1 MEILLVLYC
10 LLLLVSSSYLWLK
23 LRKSF
28 WSIEVLFLL
37 LTLLFY
43 VFIPVNIILFG
54 HKIYEPSIESYM
66 VPASR
71 FVTFSSF
78 FISLAFILSFVLGS
92 AFRGSSLKPIKIYIR
107 KLRFNNINLY
117 KAISYF
123 LAFFSLIS
131 LIIFVQQF
139 GGFSSFVTNLQ
150 LNRVGILD
158 QDFVGRY
165 TFFGSFIHLA
175 IIPFLYFLYENRKTR
190 MELLFLFFVPIFVL
204 LFSVLFISTAKI
216 KIIILLLVFYF
227 TWSIR
232 ENKLYLHYLYL
243 ISVVVFLALPVLDE
257 MFVLV
262 VKVFKDEGILA
273 VPFRM
278 AYALFSGSL
287 GQGQYE
293 EFLKDNSQNLYLKS
307 LGYFTY
313 IQMSLQLSIDT
324 SYPLLFFKDILTG
337 VSKLLPSRF
346 NIQPGLEVQQLNTSI
361 FYGYY
366 PVMPDF
372 SAGVPPGIIG
382 FGMYSL
388 SVPGVILLGFTLG
401 YVFRIIDLFFK
412 SLVKVDRR
420 FSSFYAYIIC
430 TLGFY
435 SMPGIP
441 KEAIYDYAFLTFLL
455 MFLVVSFKFE
465 SLNSEGI
472 RQEN

>member
-1 MEILLVLYC
+1 
-10 LLLLVSSSYLWLK
+10 
-23 LRKSF
+23 
-28 WSIEVLFLL
+28 
-37 LTLLFY
+37 LTSLI
-43 VFIPVNIILFG
+43 VFI
-54 HKIYEPSIESYM
+54 
-66 VPASR
+66 
-71 FVTFSSF
+71 
-78 FISLAFILSFVLGS
+78 
-92 AFRGSSLKPIKIYIR
+92 
-107 KLRFNNINLY
+107 
-117 KAISYF
+117 
-123 LAFFSLIS
+123 
-131 LIIFVQQF
+131 QQF

-150 LNRVGILD
+150 LNRAGILD
-158 QDFVGRY
+158 QDLVGRY
-165 TFFGSFIHLA
+165 TFFGNFIYLA
-175 IIPFLYFLYENRKTR
+175 IIPVVYFLYENRRTK
-190 MELLFLFFVPIFVL
+190 MELFFLLLVPVFVIL
-204 LFSVLFISTAKI
+204 LGILFISTAKI
-216 KIIILLLVFYF
+216 KLVILVLLFYF

-232 ENKLYLHYLYL
+232 KNKLYLCYLCL
-243 ISVVVFLALPVLDE
+243 ISVVVFFALPILDE
-257 MFVLV
+257 IFVLAI
-262 VKVFKDEGILA
+262 KVFKDEGILA
-273 VPFRM
+273 VPFRI
-278 AYALFSGSL
+278 AYALISGSL

-337 VSKLLPSRF
+337 VTKLLPSRL

-366 PVMPDF
+366 PIFPNF

-388 SVPGVILLGFTLG
+388 SVPGVIMLGFTLG
-401 YVFRIIDLFFK
+401 YVFRTIDLFFK
-412 SLVKVDRR
+412 SLVKVDMR